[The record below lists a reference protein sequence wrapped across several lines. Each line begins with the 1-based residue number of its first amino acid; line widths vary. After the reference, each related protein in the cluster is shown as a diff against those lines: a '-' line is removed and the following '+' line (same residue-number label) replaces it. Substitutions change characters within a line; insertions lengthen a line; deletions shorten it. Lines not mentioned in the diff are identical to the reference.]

1 LSGADPGFSFKGAR
15 DAIVRRFGSGLLGS
29 ISLVAAGAAATR
41 VAATLKD
48 LLVARRFGTGDDLDA
63 FLLAFALPVFLSGMF
78 RSAFYSAFVPRFLD
92 AGARRGRDGAS
103 DLLARSVAIHLA
115 VLTLL
120 SALLALFAGPLVALL
135 GGAFPPEKQAL
146 TARLLRD
153 LAPFVVLDG
162 ASGIYTAALNARGR
176 FVTAA
181 LIATIPPVVT
191 LGVVAALSHTI
202 GVLTLVLGAVGG
214 ALFEA
219 ALAAAIV
226 RRHAMRVVPALGAP
240 GPEASDVF
248 RAFLILAGAGALMS
262 ANTVV
267 DQAMATRAGAGS
279 VAALGFGAKI
289 PSALLGLAGLA
300 LGTTTLPHYAERAA
314 AKKWD
319 EMASGLRRHVVR
331 VAAVSIV
338 AAAGV
343 ALLSRPLVRF
353 LFEHGS
359 FTAAD
364 TERVASI
371 QALYALQIP
380 GWLVG
385 IVAARYLNA
394 LGRDRWMFAVSA
406 LNFVL
411 NAVGDWVLLRWIGL
425 PGIALSTSIFYT
437 VAAVVLLVLCRRATR
452 SARGSSVTRL

>member
-1 LSGADPGFSFKGAR
+1 MSGGEPGLSFKGAR
-15 DAIVRRFGSGLLGS
+15 DAIVRRFGGGLLGS
-29 ISLVAAGAAATR
+29 ISMVAAGAAATR

-63 FLLAFALPVFLSGMF
+63 FLLAFAIPVFLSGMF

-92 AGARRGRDGAS
+92 AGARRGQGGAS
-103 DLLARSVAIHLA
+103 ELLARSVAIHLA
-115 VLTLL
+115 VLAALA
-120 SALLALFAGPLVALL
+120 ALLALFAGPIVGFI
-135 GGAFPPEKQAL
+135 GGAFPPEKQLL
-146 TARLLRD
+146 TARLMRD

-176 FVTAA
+176 FVIAA
-181 LIATIPPVVT
+181 LIATVPPVVT
-191 LGVVAALSHTI
+191 LGVVAALSQAI
-202 GVLTLVLGAVGG
+202 GVRTLVLGAVGG
-214 ALFEA
+214 ALLEA
-219 ALAAAIV
+219 LLAAALV
-226 RRHAMRVVPALGAP
+226 RRQSVRVVPTLGP
-240 GPEASDVF
+240 LGPEATEVF
-248 RAFLILAGAGALMS
+248 KAFLILAGAGALMS

-279 VAALGFGAKI
+279 VAALGFGAKV

-300 LGTTTLPHYAERAA
+300 LGTTTLPHYAAHAA
-314 AKKWD
+314 AKRWD
-319 EMASGLRRHVVR
+319 EMASGLRRHVLR
-331 VAAVSIV
+331 VAAAGIL

-343 ALLSRPLVRF
+343 AVVSRPLVHL

-425 PGIALSTSIFYT
+425 PGIALSTSAFYT

-452 SARGSSVTRL
+452 SARGTQTF